1 MYYSSGT
8 YEAFAHPEKPEG
20 VEKKSAYII
29 GTGLAGLTAAFY
41 LVRDGQM
48 PGNHIHLLEK
58 LELAGGSCDGYKDVH
73 KGFYMR
79 GGREMDN
86 HFEIMWD
93 VFRDVPSIETP
104 SVSVLDE
111 YYWLNKHDPNYSLCR
126 ATVNKGEDAH
136 TDKLF
141 KLDKDSAMALSQL
154 FITPEA
160 DLEDKKISDVL
171 PESFWETNF
180 WLYWQ
185 TMFAFQK
192 WSSALEMKRYLC
204 RYVHHIDGLPDF
216 SALRFTKYNQYESMI
231 LPLIEYLKKHDVD
244 VQFGMD
250 VKNVVIED
258 VDGKKTAKE
267 LIYVKDNKEQSIPL
281 TADDLVFITNG
292 CCTDT
297 SCYGD
302 QTHAPDLSG
311 IVNGQGES
319 WDLWKNIAKQA
330 NHDEYGH
337 PDVFCSDT
345 EATNWM
351 SATVETYNEDIIQHI
366 MNICKRDPRAGKVTT
381 GGIVTVKD
389 SVNNWFLSW
398 TINRQPQFRSQNK
411 DTVLVWLYALHTDTE
426 GNYIK
431 KAMRDCTGEEIC
443 QEWLYHIGMDESK
456 IKDYSENACNTT
468 TCFMPYINA
477 FFQPRKNVDRPKV
490 VPEGAVNFAFI
501 GQFAETPR
509 DTIFTT
515 EYSMRTGMES
525 VYTLLNVDRGVPE
538 VWGSQYDIR
547 ELLRAAYYA
556 VDKKK
561 INELPINFKEKM
573 LLKTVL
579 KNVKGTDLEL
589 LLRDTGLID

>member
-8 YEAFAHPEKPEG
+8 YEAFAHPEKPED

-297 SCYGD
+297 SSYGD
-302 QTHAPDLSG
+302 QTHAPDLSH
-311 IVNGQGES
+311 IVSGQGES

-330 NHDEYGH
+330 KHDEYGH

-351 SATVETYNEDIIQHI
+351 SATVETSNEDIIQHI

-561 INELPINFKEKM
+561 INELPLNFKEKM

-579 KNVKGTDLEL
+579 KNVEGTDLEL

>member
-250 VKNVVIED
+250 FKNVVIEE

-267 LIYVKDNKEQSIPL
+267 LIYVKDNEEQSIPL

-302 QTHAPDLSG
+302 QTHAPDLSH

-330 NHDEYGH
+330 KHDEYGH

-351 SATVETYNEDIIQHI
+351 SATVETSNEDIIQHI

-561 INELPINFKEKM
+561 INELPLNFKEKM

>member
-104 SVSVLDE
+104 DVSVLDE

-250 VKNVVIED
+250 VKNVVIEE

-267 LIYVKDNKEQSIPL
+267 LIYIKDNKEHSIPL

-297 SCYGD
+297 SSYGD

-330 NHDEYGH
+330 KHDEYGH
-337 PDVFCSDT
+337 PDVFCSNT

-351 SATVETYNEDIIQHI
+351 SATVETSNEDIIQHI

-561 INELPINFKEKM
+561 INELPLNFKEKM

>member
-29 GTGLAGLTAAFY
+29 GTGLAGLTTAFY

-104 SVSVLDE
+104 NVSVLDE

-154 FITPEA
+154 FITPEVN
-160 DLEDKKISDVL
+160 LEDKKISDVL

-250 VKNVVIED
+250 VKNVVIEE

-267 LIYVKDNKEQSIPL
+267 LIYIKDNEEHSIPL

-297 SCYGD
+297 SSYGD

-337 PDVFCSDT
+337 PDVFCSNT

-351 SATVETYNEDIIQHI
+351 SATVETSNEDIIQHI
-366 MNICKRDPRAGKVTT
+366 MNICKRDPRTGKVTT

-561 INELPINFKEKM
+561 INELPLSFKEKM

>member
-104 SVSVLDE
+104 NVSVLDE

-136 TDKLF
+136 TNKLF

-302 QTHAPDLSG
+302 QTHAPDLSH

-330 NHDEYGH
+330 KHDEYGH

-351 SATVETYNEDIIQHI
+351 SATVETSNEDIIQHI

-561 INELPINFKEKM
+561 INELPLNFKEKM

-589 LLRDTGLID
+589 LLRETGLIE

>member
-297 SCYGD
+297 SSYGD
-302 QTHAPDLSG
+302 QTHAPDLSH
-311 IVNGQGES
+311 IVSGQGES

-330 NHDEYGH
+330 KHDEYGH

-351 SATVETYNEDIIQHI
+351 SATVETSNEDIIQHI

-525 VYTLLNVDRGVPE
+525 VYTLLNVDCGVPE

-561 INELPINFKEKM
+561 INELPLNFKEKM

-579 KNVKGTDLEL
+579 KNVEGTDLEL

>member
-104 SVSVLDE
+104 NVSVLDE

-250 VKNVVIED
+250 VKNVVIEE

-267 LIYVKDNKEQSIPL
+267 LIYVKDNEEHSIPL

-297 SCYGD
+297 SSYGD
-302 QTHAPDLSG
+302 QTHAPDLSH

-330 NHDEYGH
+330 KHDEYGH

-351 SATVETYNEDIIQHI
+351 SATVETSNEDIIQHI
-366 MNICKRDPRAGKVTT
+366 MNICKRDPSAGKVTT

-561 INELPINFKEKM
+561 INELPLNFKEKM
-573 LLKTVL
+573 LLNTVL

-589 LLRDTGLID
+589 LLRETGLID

>member
-93 VFRDVPSIETP
+93 VLRDVPSIETP
-104 SVSVLDE
+104 NVSVLDE

-160 DLEDKKISDVL
+160 DLEEKKISDVL
-171 PESFWETNF
+171 PKSFWETNF

-250 VKNVVIED
+250 VKNVIIED

-302 QTHAPDLSG
+302 QTHAPDLSH

-330 NHDEYGH
+330 KHDEYGH

-351 SATVETYNEDIIQHI
+351 SATVETSNEDIIQHI

-515 EYSMRTGMES
+515 EYSIRTGMES

-561 INELPINFKEKM
+561 INELPLNFKEKM

-589 LLRDTGLID
+589 LLRDTGLIE

>member
-104 SVSVLDE
+104 NVSVLDE

-302 QTHAPDLSG
+302 QTHAPDLSH

-330 NHDEYGH
+330 KHDEYGH

-351 SATVETYNEDIIQHI
+351 SATVETSNEDIIQHI
-366 MNICKRDPRAGKVTT
+366 MNICIRDPRAGKVTT

-431 KAMRDCTGEEIC
+431 KSMRDCTGEEIC

-561 INELPINFKEKM
+561 INELPLNFKEKM